1 MKENDVLKNKNNLKQ
16 ENKRLNGWVIGLAV
30 STAVLG
36 ATTIGL
42 GVGYGLSNSLSF
54 SYKNDLESTY
64 QSSLHDLV
72 DNVNNA
78 EIKMSKVLASSTPSY
93 QKKTLLE
100 VSQNARTASSNIS
113 LLPFSQNDMQE
124 NVKMINQISGYT
136 STLSEKLAQ
145 GGALSESELDTLGD
159 IHQNLVTMK
168 AELNKIIRKVS
179 NGYSI
184 VDNSMKFDTDG
195 NLFTKDFAGIH
206 DVDVDYPTMIY
217 DGPFSDSVVNSEI
230 KGLKGNKVSKEEAM
244 QKAEASFKNLASIEF
259 EGETNGRFET
269 YNFRAKNSDEEM
281 MYIQVSKMGGHIL
294 TVSGAGN
301 GDKTQSI
308 DKAKAKELALEFVE
322 KNGIQNGEVVW
333 TDTVADQT
341 YFNIAPTQK
350 GVVLY
355 PDLVIVKF
363 DMTSGTVVGYD
374 ATTYFTNHV
383 TRSLPTAQG
392 SISDAET
399 KIPSRFSVVGRRTV
413 LAPLD
418 YNREVLC
425 YEFEASYNEA
435 TYYFYVNAVT
445 GEEENIL
452 KVIETDDG
460 NLLL

>member
-1 MKENDVLKNKNNLKQ
+1 MKNKDVLDNKKVKK

-36 ATTIGL
+36 ATTIGF
-42 GVGYGLSNSLSF
+42 GIGYGMSNGLAY
-54 SYKNDLESTY
+54 SYKNDLENLY
-64 QSSLHDLV
+64 QKSLHDLV
-72 DNVNNA
+72 DSVNNA
-78 EIKMSKVLASSTPSY
+78 EIKLSKVLASNTSSY
-93 QKKTLLE
+93 QKKMLLE
-100 VSQNARTASSNIS
+100 VSQNASNATSNIS
-113 LLPFSQNDMQE
+113 LLPLSQNDIQE

-145 GGALSESELDTLGD
+145 GGSLTESEIDTLGD
-159 IHQNLVTMK
+159 IHQNLVAMK
-168 AELNKIIRKVS
+168 AELNKIIRKAA

-184 VDNSMKFDTDG
+184 VDHSMDFDTDG

-217 DGPFSDSVVNSEI
+217 DGPFSDSVVNGKV
-230 KGLKGNKVSKEEAM
+230 KGLSGNRVSRDEAKK
-244 QKAEASFKNLASIEF
+244 KAEESFKNLASIDF
-259 EGETNGRFET
+259 ENETEGRFET

-281 MYIQVSKMGGHIL
+281 MYIQVSKIGGHIL

-301 GDKTQSI
+301 SNKQQSI
-308 DKAKAKELALEFVE
+308 DKARAQELALEFV
-322 KNGIQNGEVVW
+322 KNNGIKNPDVVW
-333 TDTVADQT
+333 TDTVVDQA
-341 YFNIAPTQK
+341 YFNIAPVQN

-355 PDLVIVKF
+355 PDLVKVKV
-363 DMTSGTVVGYD
+363 DLTSGTVVGYD

-383 TRSLPTAQG
+383 SRSLASPAGTIA
-392 SISDAET
+392 DAET

-425 YEFEASYNEA
+425 FEFEATENGA